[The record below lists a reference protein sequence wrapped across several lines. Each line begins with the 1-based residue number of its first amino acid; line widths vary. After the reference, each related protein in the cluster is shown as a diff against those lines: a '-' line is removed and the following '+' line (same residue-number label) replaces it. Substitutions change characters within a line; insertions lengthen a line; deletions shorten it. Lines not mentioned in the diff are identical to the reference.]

1 MPSNSSQSDAQQGG
15 TAGSGP
21 FIIENGVAYLRAP
34 FTLASAAGPTPPYVV
49 IDGTP
54 YVVVPAPVPGSTPVT
69 PTVPVSPANPVA
81 DANRV
86 AQADTTVPSP
96 PMTATP
102 ATLGFPSVPGQFYPM
117 PYPASPMPDPQTAAP
132 ADPVSAALGA
142 VLDSVTAPAQQ
153 LPAPSWAA
161 VAVFALV
168 LGAVITF
175 IVLGIEAGAALGVL
189 ALLGM
194 VAAYIRRGLA

>member
-15 TAGSGP
+15 AAESGP

-69 PTVPVSPANPVA
+69 PTVPVSPANRA
-81 DANRV
+81 

-96 PMTATP
+96 PMT

-161 VAVFALV
+161 VAVFALI